1 MPLVIGSYPITPYG
15 CAHTSLSLAKTD
27 GLSYILL
34 DLEYK
39 GPRGDLKAL
48 TSNEWGNSIVGVLS
62 NFTVDSST
70 VDSSSNNSSSSKTLD
85 AEIEWAMHMGIPAI
99 IFPPCPMMHEEEKHA
114 NFNRMLH
121 AAALKVSG
129 SR

>member
-1 MPLVIGSYPITPYG
+1 MPLVIGSYPITDYG
-15 CAHTSLSLAKTD
+15 CAHKSLSIAKTD

-34 DLEYK
+34 DLKYK

-62 NFTVDSST
+62 NLQT
-70 VDSSSNNSSSSKTLD
+70 NTLD